1 MTRARIRGVG
11 RYVPERV
18 LSNQEL
24 EHTVNTSDQWIQERT
39 GIQERRIAADLET
52 TSTMAIR
59 AAQAALESAELDASE
74 IDLVIVATSTPDGM
88 FPAAASRVQSGIGA
102 SRAGAF
108 DVNAACAGFMAGIAT
123 GSQFIA
129 GGGAQRVLVVGSEV
143 MSRIVDWSDRSTCV
157 LFGDG
162 AGAVVLEADETGAGV
177 LSFRLRSDGNGAGL
191 LYVGG
196 PAGPKSK
203 ENRDYYIKMNG
214 PQVFRF
220 AVTALEEVV
229 REVLGAAGLDV
240 CDIDLLVPH
249 QANLRII
256 SAAAKSMRLPM
267 DRIVT
272 NVAHYGNTSSASVP
286 IALSE
291 AVEAGRLSEGDR
303 VVLVAFGGGLV
314 WGAMALE
321 WTPLG
326 SRRPSLRRPPAS
338 LPVAGTVP

>member
-1 MTRARIRGVG
+1 VG
-11 RYVPERV
+11 RYVPEQV
-18 LSNQEL
+18 LTNQEL
-24 EHTVNTSDQWIQERT
+24 EHSVNTSDQWIQERT
-39 GIQERRIAADLET
+39 GIRERRIAGDLET
-52 TSTMAIR
+52 TSSMGVR
-59 AAQAALESAELDASE
+59 AAQAALASAELDPDE

-88 FPAAASRVQSGIGA
+88 FPAAASRVQHGIGA

-108 DVNAACAGFMAGIAT
+108 DVNAACAGFMAAIAT

-129 GGGAQRVLVVGSEV
+129 GGGARRVLVVGSEV

-162 AGAVVLEADETGAGV
+162 AGAVVLEAEESGAGV
-177 LSFRLRSDGNGAGL
+177 LSFRLRSDGAGAGL

-196 PAGPKSK
+196 PAGAKSK
-203 ENRDYYIKMNG
+203 EHRDFYIKMNG

-220 AVTALEEVV
+220 AVTALENVV
-229 REVLGAAGLDV
+229 REVLDSAGLDV

-256 SAAAKSMRLPM
+256 SAAAKSMGLPM
-267 DRIVT
+267 ERIVT
-272 NVAHYGNTSSASVP
+272 NVAQYGNTSSASVP

-291 AVEAGRLSEGDR
+291 AVDAGRLKEGDR

-321 WTPLG
+321 WTNLG
-326 SRRPSLRRPPAS
+326 SRSPGLRREQM
-338 LPVAGTVP
+338 PVPLADPVP

>member
-11 RYVPERV
+11 RYVPDHI
-18 LSNQEL
+18 LTNHEL
-24 EHTVNTSDQWIQERT
+24 EHSVNTSDQWIHERT
-39 GIQERRIAADLET
+39 GIRERRIAADLET
-52 TSTMAIR
+52 TSSMAVQ
-59 AAQAALESAELDASE
+59 AGLAALESAELDPDE
-74 IDLVIVATSTPDGM
+74 LDLVIVATSTPDGM
-88 FPAAASRVQSGIGA
+88 FPAAASRVQHGIGA
-102 SRAGAF
+102 SRAGGF

-129 GGGAQRVLVVGSEV
+129 GGGARRVLVVGSEV

-162 AGAVVLEADETGAGV
+162 AGAVVLEADERDTGV
-177 LSFRLRSDGNGAGL
+177 LSFRLRSDGAGAGL

-203 ENRDYYIKMNG
+203 ENRDYFIKMNG

-220 AVTALEEVV
+220 AVNALEQVV
-229 REVLGAAGLDV
+229 REVIEAAGIDV

-256 SAAAKSMRLPM
+256 SAAAKSMNLPM

-272 NVAHYGNTSSASVP
+272 NVANYGNTSSASVP
-286 IALSE
+286 IALAE

-321 WTPLG
+321 WTNLG
-326 SRRPSLRRPPAS
+326 SRVPSLQHQPTS
-338 LPVAGTVP
+338 FPVANPVP